1 MSLRIYICCKQ
12 VPDVAMPFQIKE
24 GQLIKDGLNY
34 ILNAYDASSVE
45 EALVLKAEHGA
56 HITLVLIG
64 PDKAKEALRKGLA
77 MGADDAVHLN
87 DEAFE
92 GCDSHAA
99 AKILAKFF
107 ADKEYDFILTGKQSQ
122 DMDMGLTGG
131 ILAHHLEIP
140 YVTNAVGLQAD
151 LDDKKVTVKRQGDDG
166 QEMIDIPFP
175 CLVTCSND
183 MNDPRIPSLKGIMS
197 SKKKP
202 LEVVALDGLGLDAS
216 EVGSSG
222 SPTSLVSWAEPDKRQ
237 AGQKFEGDAD
247 ELVGTLMDKLANDA
261 KVI

>member
-24 GQLIKDGLNY
+24 GQLIRDGLNY

-87 DEAFE
+87 DAAFE

-99 AKILAKFF
+99 AKVLAKFF
-107 ADKEYDFILTGKQSQ
+107 IDKEYDFILTGKQSQ

-131 ILAHHLEIP
+131 ILAHHLNIP
-140 YVTNAVGLQAD
+140 YVTNAVGLTAD
-151 LDDKKVTVKRQGDDG
+151 LGAKIASVKRQGDDG
-166 QEMIDIPFP
+166 QEMIDLPFP

-183 MNDPRIPSLKGIMS
+183 MNDPRIPSLKGIMGA
-197 SKKKP
+197 KKK
-202 LEVVALDGLGLDAS
+202 EIRSVHAS
-216 EVGSSG
+216 NLSNNERVQSIDSVFI
-222 SPTSLVSWAEPDKRQ
+222 PTASKETETI
-237 AGQKFEGDAD
+237 EGDAD
-247 ELVGTLMDKLANDA
+247 DIVERIVSILKSEIR
-261 KVI
+261 VI